1 MDIWVIVVPLL
12 RIALYV
18 ATFGALGT
26 QLFIWHFGGDL
37 SSTGHAYCRRLI
49 ANSSVVG
56 VMICV
61 CLWLAVA
68 GNMSGTIAGIFDP
81 VMLQLAFEA
90 STGVAALLSLAGFIL
105 FFVGS
110 AAKHLWHRL
119 LPLIGSLLLLLSFS
133 ISGHVTRSG
142 FITQLLLGLHLVG
155 LAYWLGALL
164 PLRKLCLEPNKTGLV
179 EIAHRFGIYAFIYI
193 GALVLSGATYAYL
206 LLGSLSALV
215 TTTYG
220 NVLLAK
226 IGTVS
231 VLLLLGAINK
241 FKLVPLLRH
250 DMLEGAKKLYIS
262 IQWELIAVVIILF
275 LTSLLTTS
283 LNLPMAMMGG

>member
-1 MDIWVIVVPLL
+1 MDIWVIIVPLL
-12 RIALYV
+12 RMALYV

-26 QLFIWHFGGDL
+26 QLFIWHFGGHL
-37 SSTGHAYCRRLI
+37 SSTGHAYCRQLI
-49 ANSSVVG
+49 ANSSIFG
-56 VMICV
+56 VIISV
-61 CLWLAVA
+61 CLWLSVA
-68 GNMSGTIAGIFDP
+68 GNMSGTITGIFDP

-90 STGVAALLSLAGFIL
+90 SAGMAALLSLAGFIL
-105 FFVGS
+105 FFVGG
-110 AAKHLWHRL
+110 AATHHWYRL
-119 LPLIGSLLLLLSFS
+119 LPVMGSLLLLFSLS
-133 ISGHVTRSG
+133 ITGHVTRIG
-142 FITQLLLGLHLVG
+142 FITQLLLGVHLVG

-250 DMLEGAKKLYIS
+250 DMLKGAKKLYTS
-262 IQWELIAVVIILF
+262 IQWELFAVVIILF

>member
-12 RIALYV
+12 RVALYG

-26 QLFIWHFGGDL
+26 QLFIWHFGGHL
-37 SSTGHAYCRRLI
+37 SAEGHAYCRRLVL
-49 ANSSVVG
+49 NSSVVG
-56 VMICV
+56 VIICV

-81 VMLQLAFEA
+81 VMLQLAFES

-105 FFVGS
+105 FFVGG

-119 LPLIGSLLLLLSFS
+119 LPLMGSLLLLLSFS
-133 ISGHVTRSG
+133 ISGHVTRGG
-142 FITQLLLGLHLVG
+142 FITQLLLGVHLVG

-164 PLRKLCLEPNKTGLV
+164 PLRKLCLEPNKNGLV
-179 EIAHRFGIYAFIYI
+179 EIAHRFGKYAFIYI

-206 LLGSLSALV
+206 LLGSLSALI

-226 IGTVS
+226 ISTVS

-250 DMLEGAKKLYIS
+250 DVLGGAKKLYTA
-262 IQWELIAVVIILF
+262 IQWELIAVFTVFF

-283 LNLPMAMMGG
+283 LNLPMAMMD